1 MTRPHADR
9 TDDRLA
15 DYFTGA
21 TEPADVSAIFPL
33 QQARSPIQA
42 MQALFGGTE
51 AAVIVRLLVLREVGG
66 RGEHPFWTAAELRTR
81 FPYLAESKL
90 ENVIGHLRE
99 RDLLAW
105 DPETSRYSL
114 SPLARMVI
122 SALGVLFRLGNEGS
136 ELGYIAGQLA
146 ASSISG
152 RVSEED
158 LQHLLSRLTEL
169 KDEFERAILSGSE
182 SRIRA
187 AEAKFKSAMRWV
199 DKGSEVLERI
209 QQSELDGSAHRVAQK
224 IGLAQS
230 ELLRMSGAFQRAL
243 NRLESQK
250 VHLGATGLSSS
261 DVTHWLRG
269 LDLPHLR
276 DLASGAVAPVLKF
289 EFVLGDVALD
299 IAEYELIDRQRPERM
314 HVPLPPAVDA
324 ASVDGVEIEQP
335 DWQHLQEWNA
345 ELSTATEGSALEHA
359 VPRGDYTRSS
369 YRLSLLGLLGDAE
382 SASVEGP
389 LADFAK
395 LECRPAWTGQVA
407 SVGRDGVAEMSAG
420 HIEHGDSVRRRTRGS

>member
-1 MTRPHADR
+1 VTRPYADR
-9 TDDRLA
+9 TDERLA

-21 TEPADVSAIFPL
+21 TEPADVSALFPL
-33 QQARSPIQA
+33 QQARSSIQA

-51 AAVIVRLLVLREVGG
+51 AAVMVRLLVLREVGG
-66 RGEHPFWTAAELRTR
+66 RGEQPFWTAGELRAR
-81 FPYLAESKL
+81 FPYLAEAKL
-90 ENVIGHLRE
+90 ENIIGHLRE
-99 RDLLAW
+99 RGLLAW

-114 SPLARMVI
+114 SPPGRMLI
-122 SALGVLFRLGNEGS
+122 SALALLFRLSDEGS
-136 ELGYIAGQLA
+136 ELGYIASQLA
-146 ASSISG
+146 ASSVSG
-152 RVSEED
+152 RVSEEN

-209 QQSELDGSAHRVAQK
+209 QQSELDGPAHRVAQK

-261 DVTHWLRG
+261 DVARWLRG
-269 LDLPHLR
+269 LDLQRLR
-276 DLASGAVAPVLKF
+276 DLASGAVAPVPAF
-289 EFVLGDVALD
+289 EFVLGDIALD
-299 IAEYELIDRQRPERM
+299 VAEYELIDRTRPERM
-314 HVPLPPAVDA
+314 HAPLPPAVDA
-324 ASVDGVEIEQP
+324 ASVDEVEVEQP
-335 DWQHLQEWNA
+335 DWQHLQEWHV
-345 ELSTATEGSALEHA
+345 ELSAATAGSALERV
-359 VPRGDYTRSS
+359 VPSGDYARSS

-382 SASVEGP
+382 SAGVAGP
-389 LADFAK
+389 LADFAR
-395 LECRPAWTGQVA
+395 LERRPAWTGEVA
-407 SVGRDGVAEMSAG
+407 AIGRDGVAEMSAG
-420 HIEHGDSVRRRTRGS
+420 RIEHGGSTKGGLRGS